1 MAFTN
6 GKRNKRNIKILS
18 YWDKRM
24 AKNKASRENK
34 TTTVSPL
41 N

>member
-18 YWDKRM
+18 YWDKGM
-24 AKNKASRENK
+24 AKDRTSRENK
-34 TTTVSPL
+34 TTTISPL